1 MLCPHCKK
9 ETLYKG
15 NPWRPFCS
23 DRCKQIDLGKWAT
36 ENHVISSPFYSEDEV
51 GLGNPQASSKER
63 LV

>member
-23 DRCKQIDLGKWAT
+23 ERCKQIDLGKWAT
-36 ENHVISSPFYSEDEV
+36 ENYVISSPFNSEDEV

>member
-36 ENHVISSPFYSEDEV
+36 ENYVISSPFYEDEV